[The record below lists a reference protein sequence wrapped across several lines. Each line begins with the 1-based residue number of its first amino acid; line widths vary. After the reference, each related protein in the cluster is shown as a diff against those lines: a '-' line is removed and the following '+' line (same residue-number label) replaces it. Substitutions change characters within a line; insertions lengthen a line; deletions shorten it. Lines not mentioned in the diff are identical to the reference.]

1 MRKKQKGFILGF
13 GFVGVICFTYY
24 YFFSSTAIL
33 NHVIQYKGYDVQ
45 IVQEN
50 YPVAFFIEPTWFSL
64 EKEQT
69 QKVNKVVYEKNH
81 TKIILRNVIL
91 REDQL
96 IFDFTTDYDLPYV
109 KGDFLYN
116 VIFNSNRTHTTISF
130 IDEFELTNSMHQPI
144 ELGQRGRG
152 PNSDFGFN
160 IEKEQWPLI
169 EQGFTVRY
177 LGMYLYEYE
186 KE

>member
-1 MRKKQKGFILGF
+1 MSKKQQKGFIVVF
-13 GFVGVICFTYY
+13 GFVVICFIYY
-24 YFFSSTAIL
+24 YFFSSTGIL
-33 NHVIQYKGYDVQ
+33 NHVEQYKGYDVQ

-50 YPVAFFIEPTWFSL
+50 YPIEFFIEPKWFSL

-96 IFDFTTDYDLPYV
+96 IFDFTTDYDLPYL

-116 VIFNSNRTHTTISF
+116 GIFKPNGTFTTFSYMF
-130 IDEFELTNSMHQPI
+130 EYELTNSMHQPI
-144 ELGQRGRG
+144 EIGQRGRG

-177 LGMYLYEYE
+177 LGMFLYEYE